1 MSELKPIRIGD
12 RVTKFPAQTHNA
24 LIAGEQDRKNALA
37 QIDDLRKPK
46 LKSPVV
52 IRVICQGLDA
62 VTAPG
67 SCVKLGDV
75 AHEPATYAWAPY
87 DGVVLLAYGWEAA
100 DKWEPFA
107 ILMEPAANGQVVDA
121 VIPGAYWAKLN
132 ITDANHTHA
141 VRPDEDGIV
150 LVSSTYGQRI
160 IWKESGTGEKWAIVR
175 LEDSEVR
182 YQLAVVQNVVSAG
195 TGTYAGTV
203 DSSYTIH
210 DGSTVS
216 LYLLTADTGMLA
228 GQKVESTSLVTAL
241 DIRRDGEA
249 KVGDVVRVW
258 TASGVPVLPGSGTA
272 ADTFCDVLNVG
283 DYLRGLDNYTLA
295 DDQVL
300 THDTTTGELAWMAQA
315 DLPGG
320 GGGGG
325 GTTYTAACNM
335 TLTGTA
341 FSVNVSSLAG
351 QGLELQDNSPA
362 CPSLKT
368 ISNVF
373 PGILKTASL
382 AGATQGNAGVWTGG
396 GAAATAFTIGG
407 GGKIVEGHDLIA
419 GPAVKDVVNWKRRII
434 RKDTNLL
441 LATDR
446 YDNHWVIG
454 DDQETD
460 IRIGVADIGGI
471 SAADVTRFNGLPGVM
486 RPGTGNVRILSAA
499 GNGQWVQEQDVQKLV
514 DLADGVT
521 NPTTEPVFEGEFVA
535 VHVDRDGTAWATPLV
550 PGKQRFFS
558 TSNAIEAAH
567 QNPND
572 SGLTASEFE
581 AELMAVDENAGKLKS
596 TGIAITVRNWTRD
609 SVSEPTAG
617 KVLYG
622 KVEPADFGTWNLVIV
637 YCKEGNV

>member
-24 LIAGEQDRKNALA
+24 LIAGEQERKNALA

-75 AHEPATYAWAPY
+75 AHEPATYEWAPY

-141 VRPDEDGIV
+141 VRPDEDDIV

-258 TASGVPVLPGSGTA
+258 SASGVPVLPGSGTA
-272 ADTFCDVLNVG
+272 ADTFCDVLNAG

-300 THDTTTGELAWMAQA
+300 THDTTTGEITWMAQA

-325 GTTYTAACNM
+325 GDTVAEGYAIDI
-335 TLTGTA
+335 TGTTTKTIANDPTEWTDFAAQFQFFCHLNTATAKTDPKWNTVTA
-341 FSVNVSSLAG
+341 FDATKDQMWWHRSGAFRAQTTADYNTTE
-351 QGLELQDNSPA
+351 ELQLVSD
-362 CPSLKT
+362 
-368 ISNVF
+368 
-373 PGILKTASL
+373 
-382 AGATQGNAGVWTGG
+382 
-396 GAAATAFTIGG
+396 
-407 GGKIVEGHDLIA
+407 EG
-419 GPAVKDVVNWKRRII
+419 NWKWV
-434 RKDTNLL
+434 T
-441 LATDR
+441 ATKL
-446 YDNHWVIG
+446 
-454 DDQETD
+454 
-460 IRIGVADIGGI
+460 I
-471 SAADVTRFNGLPGVM
+471 SF
-486 RPGTGNVRILSAA
+486 IYHSATM
-499 GNGQWVQEQDVQKLV
+499 G
-514 DLADGVT
+514 
-521 NPTTEPVFEGEFVA
+521 P
-535 VHVDRDGTAWATPLV
+535 
-550 PGKQRFFS
+550 
-558 TSNAIEAAH
+558 IEAA
-567 QNPND
+567 
-572 SGLTASEFE
+572 TR
-581 AELMAVDENAGKLKS
+581 MAGGPTIRPRE
-596 TGIAITVRNWTRD
+596 ITVEICEEDDVTD
-609 SVSEPTAG
+609 
-617 KVLYG
+617 
-622 KVEPADFGTWNLVIV
+622 NLVPTGRTIAV
-637 YCKEGNV
+637 QYRDGITLPQLAAGYVYAGEALQVYGASSPVVLSIYCKEWQE